1 MRSIGGLIATEGL
14 VPHFFQTI
22 LGISGNWMLL
32 FGGVLL
38 IVTLIQNPEGVA
50 GTTYRKR
57 QAAKRAKAAASGQ
70 RAAPSPPLGAER
82 LDHDGRRAMTTAV
95 LSARD
100 ISVSFGGVHAVVD
113 VDLDVEPGQ
122 LVGLIGPNGAGKTT
136 FIDAVTGF
144 VPHRGTVT
152 LAGTDITGSPPHVR
166 ARRGLARTWQSIELF
181 DDLTVRENLTV
192 AAYHPTM
199 LATLKEVLARP
210 VARSGAVD
218 EALEVFALGDLAEA
232 TPTEL
237 TQGQRKLVAVARAL
251 AARPKVLCLDE
262 PAAGL
267 DAHES
272 VAFGHHLR
280 QIVDRGT
287 PILLVDHD
295 MGLVLGIIRPRGG
308 ARVRQ
313 GDRPWHAPRG
323 PRGPERRH
331 RVPGLGR
338 RRAGSGGGG
347 RLTGS
352 RR

>member
-1 MRSIGGLIATEGL
+1 
-14 VPHFFQTI
+14 
-22 LGISGNWMLL
+22 
-32 FGGVLL
+32 
-38 IVTLIQNPEGVA
+38 
-50 GTTYRKR
+50 
-57 QAAKRAKAAASGQ
+57 
-70 RAAPSPPLGAER
+70 
-82 LDHDGRRAMTTAV
+82 MTTAV
-95 LSARD
+95 LAARD

-144 VPHRGTVT
+144 VAHRGTVT
-152 LAGTDITGSPPHVR
+152 LAGTDITGSPPHVC

-181 DDLTVRENLTV
+181 DDLSVRENLTV

-218 EALEVFALGDLAEA
+218 EALEVFALGDLADA

-251 AARPKVLCLDE
+251 AARPTVLCLDE

-295 MGLVLGIIRPRGG
+295 MGLVLGISDLVVVLEFGRVIARGTPRE
-308 ARVRQ
+308 VREDPNVVTAYL
-313 GDRPWHAPRG
+313 GSAADELAPEVADAS
-323 PRGPERRH
+323 PAP
-331 RVPGLGR
+331 
-338 RRAGSGGGG
+338 A
-347 RLTGS
+347 LTREPADG
-352 RR
+352 